1 MLIEGDVA
9 TIPLSKESMPLFS
22 VLFSYLER
30 VGTCDICEWNEQSNT
45 ICLAFSSKRI

>member
-22 VLFSYLER
+22 ELFSYLEI
-30 VGTCDICEWNEQSNT
+30 VCICDICEWNEQSNT
-45 ICLAFSSKRI
+45 VCLVFGSKRI

>member
-9 TIPLSKESMPLFS
+9 TIAVSKESLFS
-22 VLFSYLER
+22 ELLSCLER

-45 ICLAFSSKRI
+45 ICLAFGSKRI